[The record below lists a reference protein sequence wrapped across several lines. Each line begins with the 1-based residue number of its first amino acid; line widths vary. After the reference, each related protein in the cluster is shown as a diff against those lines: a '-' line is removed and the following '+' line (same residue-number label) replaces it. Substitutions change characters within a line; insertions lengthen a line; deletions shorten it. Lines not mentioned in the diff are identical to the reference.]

1 MKKIISITLNPAFDL
16 HYGLDSFIPEKENY
30 VKTVVCDA
38 GGKGIN
44 ISRAL
49 KLNGI
54 ESTAYVI
61 LGRENGAQFEKDM
74 KADEISYVPFYVDG
88 RIRENI
94 TLHPTNSPETRISF
108 DNFSINS
115 EVLCELCERIIAD
128 GLDCNT
134 LVSFSG
140 RMPRG
145 VEKQEVLDFLRKILA
160 TGAKVVVDSSSLTAE
175 DLASVRPWLIKPN
188 EQEIEA
194 LSGQKITDA
203 SQAAKAARE
212 IIRRG
217 VSEEIMISLG
227 KGGAVWSDGERCI
240 FVKIPAIDAPLS
252 TIGAGDSTVAG
263 YLAASAQGYS
273 VEEALR
279 LACAFG
285 TAACMTEGTRP
296 PMPEDIKQVFE
307 NTCAQEI

>member
-1 MKKIISITLNPAFDL
+1 MKKIVTVTLNPAFDL

-30 VKTVVCDA
+30 VKTIVCDA

-61 LGRENGAQFEKDM
+61 LGRENGEQFEKEM
-74 KADEISYVPFYVDG
+74 KADGISYLPFYVDG

-94 TLHPTNSPETRISF
+94 TLHPSNASETRISF
-108 DNFSINS
+108 DNFTINS
-115 EVLCELCERIIAD
+115 EILLELREKLMAD
-128 GLDCNT
+128 IDGDT

-140 RMPRG
+140 RMPKG
-145 VEKQEVLDFLRKILA
+145 VKKEEALAFLREILSV
-160 TGAKVVVDSSSLTAE
+160 GAKVVVDSSSLTAE
-175 DLASVRPWLIKPN
+175 DIASVRPWLIKPN
-188 EQEIEA
+188 EQEIES
-194 LSGQKITDA
+194 LFGKKITDIA
-203 SQAAKAARE
+203 KAAEAARE
-212 IIRRG
+212 IVRRG
-217 VSEEIMISLG
+217 VSEEVMISLG
-227 KGGAVWSDGERCI
+227 KGGAVWSDGKRCI

-263 YLAASAQGYS
+263 YIAASAKGCS

-285 TAACMTEGTRP
+285 TAACMSEGTRP
-296 PMPEDIKQVFE
+296 PMPEDIKVILKRIS
-307 NTCAQEI
+307 TQEI

>member
-30 VKTVVCDA
+30 VKTIVCDA

-49 KLNGI
+49 KFNGVD
-54 ESTAYVI
+54 STAYVI
-61 LGRENGAQFEKDM
+61 LGRENSAQFEKDI

-94 TLHPTNSPETRISF
+94 TLHPANAPETRISF

-115 EVLCELCERIIAD
+115 EILGELCEKLMAT
-128 GLDCNT
+128 LDSNT

-145 VEKQEVLDFLRKILA
+145 VKKEEALDFLRKILSS
-160 TGAKVVVDSSSLTAE
+160 GAKVAVDSSSLTAE
-175 DLASVRPWLIKPN
+175 DLASVRPWFIKPN

-194 LSGQKITDA
+194 LFGRKITDIA
-203 SQAAKAARE
+203 QAAEAARE

-263 YLAASAQGYS
+263 YLAAIAKGYS
-273 VEEALR
+273 HADALR
-279 LACAFG
+279 LACSFG
-285 TAACMTEGTRP
+285 TASCMNTGTRP
-296 PMPEDIKQVFE
+296 PMPEDVKKIFDSTTVI
-307 NTCAQEI
+307 NL